1 MSQRVTS
8 LKMIIGIQKYN
19 KIFQHNYSMNNS
31 QVKNK
36 NKDNSKN

>member
-8 LKMIIGIQKYN
+8 LKMIIGILKYN
-19 KIFQHNYSMNNS
+19 KIFQDNYSMNNS